1 MCEYARAGP
10 ARPFPLRSQA
20 IQMSSPNE
28 TPAGGTRAKLILAF
42 GVLMFAIGQAL
53 TFVVV
58 APLARAVGLTE
69 TAFGATLSIA
79 SLPLIFGAPFWGRR
93 SDVVGRKPVFVIGL
107 AGSAVGTLL
116 VALVMQAGLS
126 GWATATGVLVLL
138 GLARACY
145 GLVASAIY
153 PAATAY
159 MVDVTDFRTRSQG
172 MAIIGASNGLGSV
185 LGPLLAGA
193 LAFAGVLVPMYAA
206 AAIGLIGAIATLL
219 LLPEPAS
226 HRERGAGVKLSARDP
241 RLRPFM
247 IMWALFFLT
256 FMAVQIVT
264 AFYLQDRFGIT
275 EPKAIVRTQS
285 LLLISMASVIV
296 GVQSTV
302 LQIFRVH
309 PRVLLRLFGPA
320 FVVALLLMAFAPN
333 TWVLMAGF
341 AVLGLAFACANPGIN
356 GGASL
361 CLEPREQGAAAGFL
375 SASNTVGA
383 ILGPVVGTSIY
394 QIAPNAPMLVGA
406 VALAVL
412 SVYTLTV
419 KIPDRQW
426 GEPAGPKPAAAGPEV
441 TTDTPPAP
449 PAPR

>member
-1 MCEYARAGP
+1 
-10 ARPFPLRSQA
+10 
-20 IQMSSPNE
+20 MSNPNE
-28 TPAGGTRAKLILAF
+28 TPEVGTRAKLILAF

-69 TAFGATLSIA
+69 MAFGATLSIA

-93 SDVVGRKPVFVIGL
+93 SDAVGRKPVFVLGL

-126 GWATATGVLVLL
+126 GWTTATGVLVML

-153 PAATAY
+153 PSATAY

-193 LAFAGVLVPMYAA
+193 LAFAGALVPMYAA
-206 AAIGLIGAIATLL
+206 AGIGLIGAIATLL
-219 LLPEPAS
+219 LLPEPAR
-226 HRERGAGVKLSARDP
+226 HRERGAGVKLSPRDP

-275 EPKAIVRTQS
+275 EPKEIVRMQS
-285 LLLISMASVIV
+285 LLLISMAAVIV

-309 PRVLLRLFGPA
+309 PRVLLRLFSPT
-320 FVVALLLMAFAPN
+320 FVLALLLMAFAPN

-341 AVLGLAFACANPGIN
+341 AMLGLAFACANPGIN

-361 CLEPREQGAAAGFL
+361 CVEPREQGATAGFL

-394 QIAPNAPMLVGA
+394 QIAPNAPMLIGA
-406 VALAVL
+406 AALAAL
-412 SVYTLTV
+412 SLYVFTV
-419 KIPDRQW
+419 KIPDREW
-426 GEPAGPKPAAAGPEV
+426 GATAKPEASTATPEV
-441 TTDTPPAP
+441 ATESPDAP
-449 PAPR
+449 PAAR